1 MNANHIRSCAVLVVL
16 ALWPLGQIKAGDEAS
31 NGMFIAV
38 GHGAHRMASED
49 GLVWKHHHFVD
60 KPGHNHN
67 DLAAIAGGNGLCVAV
82 GGFARSHLLY
92 TRDGV
97 AWKTGEYN
105 IGVLSGVL
113 FRGGKFLIFSQN
125 GRVASSP
132 DAENWTVLGNAD
144 VRSHI
149 RKEARQLGLD
159 KPIKSNVRIWR
170 EVGGVYLG
178 SGDNGLRVWTRD
190 FEQWHFHRTSLR
202 SVWPKME
209 SDGKV
214 FVVAGDIVE
223 WSADGRSWS
232 RATLPGLETP
242 LPEKKKFRSLVHDG
256 KRFLLSYAE
265 QAWQSPD
272 GKTWRLLEDV
282 TLPGYVAAPRP
293 DRWYSFENYWKYT
306 EKLLV
311 STDQGKTWKEAK
323 LPAPA
328 GITHILY
335 LEDFPKPQAK
345 GQAGP

>member
-1 MNANHIRSCAVLVVL
+1 MNPNRIRGCSVLIFL
-16 ALWPLGQIKAGDEAS
+16 AFWPLAQTQAGQEGS
-31 NGMFIAV
+31 QGLFIAV
-38 GHGAHRMASED
+38 GHGAHRLASED
-49 GLVWKHHHFVD
+49 GLTWGHHQFVG

-67 DLAAIAGGNGLCVAV
+67 DLAAMTAGNGLCLAV
-82 GGFARSHLLY
+82 GGFARSHILY
-92 TRDGV
+92 TRDGIE
-97 AWKTGEYN
+97 WKTGQYN
-105 IGVLSGVL
+105 IGVLGGAL

-132 DAENWTVLGNAD
+132 DAENWTILGNAY

-149 RKEARQLGLD
+149 REEARQLGLD

-170 EVGGVYLG
+170 EAGGVFLG

-190 FEQWHFHRTSLR
+190 FKQWHFHRTSLR
-202 SVWPKME
+202 RVWPKME

-223 WSADGRSWS
+223 WSTNAADWTV
-232 RATLPGLETP
+232 AELPGLETP
-242 LPEKKKFRSLVHDG
+242 LPQKKFRSLVHDG
-256 KRFLLSYAE
+256 KRFLLSYGQ

-272 GKTWRLLEDV
+272 GKTWTLLDGV
-282 TLPGYVAAPRP
+282 TLPGFVATPRR
-293 DRWYSFENYWKYT
+293 DRWYSFENYWKHT
-306 EKLLV
+306 RKLLV

-335 LEDFPKPQAK
+335 LEDFSRPQTS
-345 GQAGP
+345 GQAGR